1 MTTTTT
7 GASSF
12 GLTGLNR
19 ALLGKTDPEDDENY
33 SAVWTGDCLI
43 CWAAGDD
50 AQKRIKWLHWME
62 EGERHSAHLCKPCW
76 KSLRTLLIGHNSGVT
91 YEE

>member
-1 MTTTTT
+1 MTMATE
-7 GASSF
+7 GSLS

-19 ALLGKTDPEDDENY
+19 APLGKTDPENDENY
-33 SAVWTGDCLI
+33 PAVWTGECLI

-62 EGERHSAHLCKPCW
+62 AGERHSAHLCKPCW
-76 KSLRTLLIGHNSGVT
+76 KSLRALLMGHNPGVV